1 MSAPTILFGVGATK
15 AGTSWLWDWLRGHP
29 QAHVRSIK
37 ELHWFDA
44 LQAGRLPQE
53 ARAIRRAISAAE
65 AAGRRAEHVA
75 DLRDW
80 LAVLESGDEAAY
92 RAYLTAGAGEMRV
105 VADVTP
111 AYALLPE
118 GRLRQMGA
126 LTPDVRFLY
135 ILRDP
140 VDRLWSHV
148 RMIARRRAR
157 GGEVTPDRCRRLLMR
172 TIRGE
177 EPEIAVR
184 SDYAGALTRLTAAV
198 APTRLMLQV
207 FEEMF
212 AQPAMDQIAAFLGLA
227 PHPAQV
233 AVRVH
238 AGVDMALPEVARTRA
253 RDWLAPQYDYAAR
266 LLGRMPPDWDRP
278 WDRKE

>member
-1 MSAPTILFGVGATK
+1 MTGPAILFCVGATK
-15 AGTSWLWDWLRGHP
+15 AGTSWLWEWLREHP
-29 QAHVRSIK
+29 QAHLRSIK

-44 LQAGRLPQE
+44 VETDRLQREAHATRLQ
-53 ARAIRRAISAAE
+53 IAE
-65 AAGRRAEHVA
+65 AEALGARPDRIA

-80 LAVLESGDEAAY
+80 LSVLEQGNDAAY
-92 RAYLTAGAGEMRV
+92 MGYLRHGADRASL

-118 GRLRQMGA
+118 ERLRHMAGIA
-126 LTPDVRFLY
+126 PEVRFLY

-148 RMIARRRAR
+148 RMIARRRAK
-157 GGEVTPDRCRRLLMR
+157 GAEVTADRCRRILMR

-177 EPEIAVR
+177 EPEIAAR
-184 SDYAGALTRLTAAV
+184 SDYAGALARLTAAV
-198 APTRLMLQV
+198 PSARLMLQV

-212 AQPAMDQIAAFLGLA
+212 DQSAMDRIAAFLGIGL
-227 PHPAQV
+227 HPAAL

-238 AGVDMALPEVARTRA
+238 EGVDFSLPAGARTKARA
-253 RDWLAPQYDYAAR
+253 WLQPQYDLTAR
-266 LLGRMPPDWDRP
+266 MLGRMPPAWDR
-278 WDRKE
+278 EG

>member
-1 MSAPTILFGVGATK
+1 MPAPTILFGVGATK

-29 QAHVRSIK
+29 QAHVRGIK

-44 LQAGRLPQE
+44 LEAGRLDAAARDLRRQIADAE
-53 ARAIRRAISAAE
+53 ARGAAP
-65 AAGRRAEHVA
+65 ARLA
-75 DLRDW
+75 DLRAW
-80 LAVLESGDEAAY
+80 LAVLERGDQAGY
-92 RAYLTAGAGEMRV
+92 LDYLTAGAGSARL

-118 GRLRQMGA
+118 GRLRHMGTLA
-126 LTPDVRFLY
+126 PDVRFLY

-148 RMIARRRAR
+148 RMIARRRAK
-157 GGEVTPDRCRRLLMR
+157 GAEITPDQCRRILMR
-172 TIRGE
+172 TLRGE

-184 SDYAGALTRLTAAV
+184 SDYAGALARLTAAV
-198 APTRLMLQV
+198 APARLMLQV

-212 AQPAMDQIAAFLGLA
+212 AQGPMDRIAAFLGLA

-238 AGVDMALPEVARTRA
+238 SGVAMDMPEAARARA
-253 RDWLAPQYDYAAR
+253 RDWLAPQYDHAAR
-266 LLGRMPPDWDRP
+266 VLGRMPAT

>member
-1 MSAPTILFGVGATK
+1 MPAPTILFGVGATK

-29 QAHVRSIK
+29 QAHVRGIK

-44 LQAGRLPQE
+44 VEAGRLDAA
-53 ARAIRRAISAAE
+53 ARDLRRQIADAEGRGAAP
-65 AAGRRAEHVA
+65 ARLA
-75 DLRDW
+75 DLRTW
-80 LAVLESGDEAAY
+80 LAVVERGDQAGY
-92 RAYLTAGAGEMRV
+92 LDYLTAGAGTARL

-118 GRLRQMGA
+118 GTLRQMGA

-148 RMIARRRAR
+148 RMIARRRTR
-157 GGEVTPDRCRRLLMR
+157 DGDVTPDRCRRILMR
-172 TIRGE
+172 TLRGE

-184 SDYAGALTRLTAAV
+184 SDYAGALARLTAAV
-198 APTRLMLQV
+198 APARLMLQV

-212 AQPAMDQIAAFLGLA
+212 AQGPMDRIAAFLGLA

-238 AGVDMALPEVARTRA
+238 AGVDMVMPEAARARA
-253 RDWLAPQYDYAAR
+253 RDWLAPQYDHAAR
-266 LLGRMPPDWDRP
+266 VLGRMPAAWDG
-278 WDRKE
+278 KE

>member
-29 QAHVRSIK
+29 QAHVRGIK

-44 LQAGRLPQE
+44 VEAGRLDAE
-53 ARAIRRAISAAE
+53 VRALRRQIAE
-65 AAGRRAEHVA
+65 AEGRGAVPARLA
-75 DLRDW
+75 DLRAW
-80 LAVLESGDEAAY
+80 LAVVERGDQAGY
-92 RAYLTAGAGEMRV
+92 LDYLTAGAGSARL

-118 GRLRQMGA
+118 DRLRHMGA

-148 RMIARRRAR
+148 RMIARRRAK
-157 GGEVTPDRCRRLLMR
+157 GGEVTPDRCRRILMR
-172 TIRGE
+172 TLRGE

-184 SDYAGALTRLTAAV
+184 SDYAGALARLAAAV
-198 APTRLMLQV
+198 APARLMLQV

-212 AQPAMDQIAAFLGLA
+212 AQPAMDRIAAFLGLA

-238 AGVDMALPEVARTRA
+238 AGVDMAMPQAARARA
-253 RDWLAPQYDYAAR
+253 RDWLAPQYEHAAR
-266 LLGRMPPDWDRP
+266 VLGRMPAS

>member
-1 MSAPTILFGVGATK
+1 MPAPTILFGVGATK

-29 QAHVRSIK
+29 QAHVSGIK

-44 LQAGRLPQE
+44 VAAGRLDAS
-53 ARAIRRAISAAE
+53 ARDLRRQIAE
-65 AAGRRAEHVA
+65 AEGRGAAPARLA
-75 DLRDW
+75 DLRAW
-80 LAVLESGDEAAY
+80 LAVVERGDQAGY
-92 RAYLTAGAGEMRV
+92 VDYLTQGAGDARL

-118 GRLRQMGA
+118 GTLRHMGA

-135 ILRDP
+135 VLRDP

-148 RMIARRRAR
+148 RMIARRRTR
-157 GGEVTPDRCRRLLMR
+157 EGDVTPERCRRILMR
-172 TIRGE
+172 TLRGE

-184 SDYAGALTRLTAAV
+184 SDYAGALARLTAAV
-198 APTRLMLQV
+198 APARLMLQV

-212 AQPAMDQIAAFLGLA
+212 AQGAMDRIAAFLGLA

-238 AGVDMALPEVARTRA
+238 AGVDMAMPAPARARA
-253 RDWLAPQYDYAAR
+253 RDWLAPQYDHAAR
-266 LLGRMPPDWDRP
+266 VLGRIPPS

>member
-1 MSAPTILFGVGATK
+1 MAAPTILFGVGATK

-29 QAHVRSIK
+29 QAHLRSIK

-44 LQAGRLPQE
+44 IEGGRLHREAHAMRARLAEAE
-53 ARAIRRAISAAE
+53 ARGAAP
-65 AAGRRAEHVA
+65 ARLA

-80 LAVLESGDEAAY
+80 LAVLERGTEAAY
-92 RAYLTAGAGEMRV
+92 LGYLAAGADRARL

-118 GRLRQMGA
+118 ARLRQMAA
-126 LTPDVRFLY
+126 LGPDVRFLY

-140 VDRLWSHV
+140 LDRLWSHV
-148 RMIARRRAR
+148 RMIARRRA
-157 GGEVTPDRCRRLLMR
+157 GTGEATPDRCRRILMR
-172 TIRGE
+172 TIRGD

-184 SDYAGALTRLTAAV
+184 SDYVGALTRLAAAV
-198 APTRLMLQV
+198 EPVRLKLQV

-212 AQPAMDQIAAFLGLA
+212 AQPAMDRLAAWLGLA

-238 AGVDMALPEVARTRA
+238 AGVDVDVPVAAMARA
-253 RDWLAPQYDYAAR
+253 REWLAPQYDHAAR
-266 LLGRMPPDWDRP
+266 VLGRMPAAWGR
-278 WDRKE
+278 EG